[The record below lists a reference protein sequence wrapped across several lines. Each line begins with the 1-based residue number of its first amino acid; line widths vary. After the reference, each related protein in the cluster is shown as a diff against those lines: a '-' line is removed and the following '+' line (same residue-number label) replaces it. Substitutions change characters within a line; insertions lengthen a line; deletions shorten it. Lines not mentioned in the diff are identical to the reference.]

1 MSKLLACL
9 CVLVLCGS
17 ANIAVGQR
25 AVAEVQRL
33 PGLEK
38 VFAVCSKLGQKAMVV
53 GTSLLLLCSQP
64 GCGPDDADETKTA
77 ASELVAAAEDTRP

>member
-9 CVLVLCGS
+9 CVLMLCGN

-33 PGLEK
+33 PGLGK
-38 VFAVCSKLGQKAMVV
+38 VFAVWSKLGQSVAMV

-64 GCGPDDADETKTA
+64 GCGTDEVDEMKN
-77 ASELVAAAEDTRP
+77 SE